1 MYKNRNII
9 AELIKFIQ
17 KGNPRLKKKDDIPLN
32 KSLLELGYLDSF
44 GIIELIS
51 FIEQRY
57 KVTIHDKEINKKD
70 FGSLEKMEKLI
81 CKKIKKNDK

>member
-9 AELIKFIQ
+9 TELIKFIQ
-17 KGNPRLKKKDDIPLN
+17 KGNPRLKKKNDIPLD

-51 FIEQRY
+51 FIEQKY
-57 KVTIHDKEINKKD
+57 KVTIQDNEINKKD